1 MIAVTGLRIKP
12 DALSDFS
19 VYSMGGKHLEYGLLC
34 YIPGPKGS
42 AWEGARI
49 PMSLTY
55 NSGGVDKPPTCKFPG
70 GFFHMNVYRSG
81 TICVSTINEEEG
93 WTPEMTLPEILFTVQ
108 QLLCH
113 PNPNSPAQI
122 TAYNV
127 FCNEGSDKYHR
138 RTKEEANKY
147 KNYTGHHADVA
158 KLASNVDDMEIGKK
172 VELVSR
178 RCREERVHPVD
189 PRTQATIF
197 KRDASG
203 NCECSC
209 CALGQNFWDSEKK
222 MRFLFGIGG

>member
-1 MIAVTGLRIKP
+1 
-12 DALSDFS
+12 
-19 VYSMGGKHLEYGLLC
+19 
-34 YIPGPKGS
+34 
-42 AWEGARI
+42 
-49 PMSLTY
+49 
-55 NSGGVDKPPTCKFPG
+55 
-70 GFFHMNVYRSG
+70 MNVYRSG

-93 WTPEMTLPEILFTVQ
+93 WTPEMTLPEILFAVQ

-127 FCNEGSDKYHR
+127 FCNEGPDAYHR

-147 KNYTGHHADVA
+147 KNYTGHHTDVA
-158 KLASNVDDMEIGKK
+158 KLGGNIDDMEIGKK
-172 VELVSR
+172 AEFVSKE
-178 RCREERVHPVD
+178 CSGRVHPAD

-197 KRDASG
+197 QKDSNG